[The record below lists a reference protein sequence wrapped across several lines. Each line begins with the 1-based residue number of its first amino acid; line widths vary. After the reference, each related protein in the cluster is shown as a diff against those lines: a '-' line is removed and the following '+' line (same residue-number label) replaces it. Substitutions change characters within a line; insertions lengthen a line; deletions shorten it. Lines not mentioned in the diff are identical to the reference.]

1 MPTVSRPK
9 RLGFARKNGVDVA
22 RLSQVDTP
30 KGVYLVYRRRQRG
43 AAARSVLGA
52 VLAATL
58 REIVF
63 PKQMHWDA
71 RLDDGHGDLLF
82 GRPIRWLL
90 FLFGGR
96 VVPFVIDRTPGA
108 VARGV
113 APIRAGA
120 TTYGHRFFA
129 KEGTP
134 GRGFRVG
141 SFAEY
146 RRGLRRRYVL
156 LAREERR
163 ARIAQKLSLI
173 HI

>member
-1 MPTVSRPK
+1 M
-9 RLGFARKNGVDVA
+9 
-22 RLSQVDTP
+22 SQVDTP
-30 KGVYLVYRRRQRG
+30 KGGYLVYRRRQRG
-43 AAARSVLGA
+43 AAARSVLGGM
-52 VLAATL
+52 LAATL
-58 REIVF
+58 RELTF

-71 RLDDGHGDLLF
+71 RLDDGRGDLLF

-108 VARGV
+108 VAPGV

-120 TTYGHRFFA
+120 GTYGHRFFA
-129 KEGTP
+129 KEGAP

-146 RRGLRRRYVL
+146 RKGIKRCYVL
-156 LAREERR
+156 FSLEERC
-163 ARIAQKLSLI
+163 ARIDLSTHLPFGRKPARGRK
-173 HI
+173 